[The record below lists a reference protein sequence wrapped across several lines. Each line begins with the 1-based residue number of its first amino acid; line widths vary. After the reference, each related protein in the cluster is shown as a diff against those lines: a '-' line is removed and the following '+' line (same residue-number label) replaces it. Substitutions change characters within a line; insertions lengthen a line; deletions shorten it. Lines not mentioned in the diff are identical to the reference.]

1 MTPLQCQDCPPPSF
15 YYEIILITDQE
26 GFSEVCEPWQ
36 EDWMTGLTVEC
47 KGSPQQIR
55 KMFNFLTPPPPQT
68 DCLASIDCP
77 AIRVKG
83 AETDKCFGEYR
94 AVNHTTTFAPN
105 KPLYSHVLRD
115 RYIYWDPTEIRWEIG
130 TDIQSLSTEIY
141 ATHGGR
147 NPLVCL
153 PYFELCRLQRYL

>member
-1 MTPLQCQDCPPPSF
+1 
-15 YYEIILITDQE
+15 
-26 GFSEVCEPWQ
+26 
-36 EDWMTGLTVEC
+36 MTGLTVEC

-55 KMFNFLTPPPPQT
+55 KMFNYLTPPPPQT

-94 AVNHTTTFAPN
+94 AVNLTTTFAPN